1 MYNLTNINI
10 TERLREIATLK
21 VLGFYPLETAVYVF
35 RENLILTFFGIFAG
49 LFMGY
54 GLHRYVMFNIN
65 VEVVTFDTKILP
77 MSYLYGVA
85 LTIVFALL
93 VDLVFFFKLERIKMA
108 ESLKSVE

>member
-1 MYNLTNINI
+1 
-10 TERLREIATLK
+10 
-21 VLGFYPLETAVYVF
+21 
-35 RENLILTFFGIFAG
+35 
-49 LFMGY
+49 MGY
-54 GLHRYVMFNIN
+54 GLHRYVMYNIN

-85 LTIVFALL
+85 LTVVFALL

>member
-1 MYNLTNINI
+1 
-10 TERLREIATLK
+10 
-21 VLGFYPLETAVYVF
+21 
-35 RENLILTFFGIFAG
+35 
-49 LFMGY
+49 
-54 GLHRYVMFNIN
+54 MFNIN